1 MIRFSKIKVG
11 LTMTC
16 YLLLQCIDKK
26 LSIPVSKILIGL
38 EQTLKDEWCNSAF
51 INEQN
56 VVMLFKILHEAFKNT
71 DGASTSTSGKPKML
85 GAALYF
91 AYSYLGSETGYPF
104 TNFIVINNNDEEY
117 PTSQSRGRETKASR
131 PQMDE
136 TKNFW
141 ECVIELTDLSAD
153 MLVFHR
159 NNNILKQLR
168 NDLITC

>member
-1 MIRFSKIKVG
+1 
-11 LTMTC
+11 MTC
-16 YLLLQCIDKK
+16 CVDLLLQCIDKK

-71 DGASTSTSGKPKML
+71 DGAMLGKPKML

-117 PTSQSRGRETKASR
+117 PSRGRETKAS
-131 PQMDE
+131 D
-136 TKNFW
+136 FW

-153 MLVFHR
+153 MLAFHQ
-159 NNNILKQLR
+159 NDNILKQLR

>member
-1 MIRFSKIKVG
+1 
-11 LTMTC
+11 MTC
-16 YLLLQCIDKK
+16 YPECVDLLLQCIDKK

-71 DGASTSTSGKPKML
+71 DGAMLGKPKML

-117 PTSQSRGRETKASR
+117 PTSQSGRETKASR
-131 PQMDE
+131 TQMDE

-153 MLVFHR
+153 MLVFHQ

-168 NDLITC
+168 NDLITY

>member
-1 MIRFSKIKVG
+1 
-11 LTMTC
+11 
-16 YLLLQCIDKK
+16 
-26 LSIPVSKILIGL
+26 
-38 EQTLKDEWCNSAF
+38 
-51 INEQN
+51 
-56 VVMLFKILHEAFKNT
+56 
-71 DGASTSTSGKPKML
+71 ML

-117 PTSQSRGRETKASR
+117 PTSQSRGKFVGRDAFVSR
-131 PQMDE
+131 TQMDE

-153 MLVFHR
+153 MLVFHQ

-168 NDLITC
+168 NDLITCWYPTLLTRPFGESVPATSSK

>member
-1 MIRFSKIKVG
+1 
-11 LTMTC
+11 MTC
-16 YLLLQCIDKK
+16 YPECVDLLLQCIDKK

-71 DGASTSTSGKPKML
+71 DGAMLGKPKML

-117 PTSQSRGRETKASR
+117 RRGRETKGT
-131 PQMDE
+131 QMD
-136 TKNFW
+136 FW

-153 MLVFHR
+153 MLAFHQ
-159 NNNILKQLR
+159 NDNILKQLR

>member
-1 MIRFSKIKVG
+1 
-11 LTMTC
+11 MTC
-16 YLLLQCIDKK
+16 YPECVDLLLQCIDKK

-71 DGASTSTSGKPKML
+71 DGAMLGKPKML

-117 PTSQSRGRETKASR
+117 PTSQSRGKFVGRETK
-131 PQMDE
+131 E

-153 MLVFHR
+153 MLVFHQ

>member
-1 MIRFSKIKVG
+1 
-11 LTMTC
+11 MTC
-16 YLLLQCIDKK
+16 YPECVDLLLQCIDKK

-38 EQTLKDEWCNSAF
+38 EQTLKDEWCNSSF

-117 PTSQSRGRETKASR
+117 PTSQSRGTFVGRDAFVSR
-131 PQMDE
+131 TQMDE

-153 MLVFHR
+153 MLVFHQ

>member
-1 MIRFSKIKVG
+1 
-11 LTMTC
+11 MTC
-16 YLLLQCIDKK
+16 YPECVDLLLQCIDKK

-71 DGASTSTSGKPKML
+71 DGAMLGKPKML

-117 PTSQSRGRETKASR
+117 PTSQSLGRETKAS
-131 PQMDE
+131 Q
-136 TKNFW
+136 KNFW

-153 MLVFHR
+153 MLVFHQ